1 MAILVLFKKIS
12 GKFTLNFFTLILTF
26 LPNIMR
32 FGKRSVGILLAIITN
47 NTAKIQLKILG
58 RTFRLTSGAI
68 VNAKKLTSC
77 WVLRHDAKKRETET
91 EPGEVLVGHVLN
103 RWSGK
108 DVESKLRYGVS
119 C

>member
-1 MAILVLFKKIS
+1 MPYYSIIRVFS
-12 GKFTLNFFTLILTF
+12 GKRYSWELVSNF
-26 LPNIMR
+26 
-32 FGKRSVGILLAIITN
+32 ITN

-68 VNAKKLTSC
+68 VNAKNLTLC
-77 WVLRHDAKKRETET
+77 WVLSHDAKKRETET
-91 EPGEVLVGHVLN
+91 EPGEVLAGHVLN

-108 DVESKLRYGVS
+108 DVESKLRSGLS

>member
-1 MAILVLFKKIS
+1 M
-12 GKFTLNFFTLILTF
+12 TY
-26 LPNIMR
+26 
-32 FGKRSVGILLAIITN
+32 FGKRYSWESVSNFITN

-68 VNAKKLTSC
+68 VNAKKLPLC
-77 WVLRHDAKKRETET
+77 WVSSRNAKKRETEI
-91 EPGEVLVGHVLN
+91 EPGEVLVGHALN

-108 DVESKLRYGVS
+108 DVESKLRSGFS

>member
-1 MAILVLFKKIS
+1 MSQLIRSLDANFPVTAID
-12 GKFTLNFFTLILTF
+12 NF
-26 LPNIMR
+26 
-32 FGKRSVGILLAIITN
+32 ITN

-68 VNAKKLTSC
+68 VNAKKLTLC
-77 WVLRHDAKKRETET
+77 WVLSHDAKKRETET

-108 DVESKLRYGVS
+108 DVESKLRSGLG